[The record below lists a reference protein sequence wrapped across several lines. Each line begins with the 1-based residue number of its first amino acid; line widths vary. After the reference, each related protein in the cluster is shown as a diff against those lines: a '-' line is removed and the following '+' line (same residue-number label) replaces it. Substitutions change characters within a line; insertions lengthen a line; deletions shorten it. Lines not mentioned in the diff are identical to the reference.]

1 MRIAPAAVTV
11 AAHAPTGTRR
21 RICALRDHVRGR
33 RRKTAIACQKNVATS
48 MSLSLSINRL
58 CGNHSPFSDGRVGIH
73 HRGVSRRA
81 VACSRV
87 CRQGASNAL
96 PDAARVNGSGLITEP
111 KVRFA
116 SRVSVNRYNMVV
128 KVQAIVWPDAT
139 AVPST
144 ADLAAVMT
152 SFLVFRLFANA
163 HARLIGCAHVCRA
176 PEGKRNGMSPS
187 KQLQLCD
194 RMREL

>member
-1 MRIAPAAVTV
+1 MRIAPAAVAV
-11 AAHAPTGTRR
+11 AAHVPTGTRR

-33 RRKTAIACQKNVATS
+33 RRKTAIAPEERSHLHVAFS
-48 MSLSLSINRL
+48 VHSRL
-58 CGNHSPFSDGRVGIH
+58 CRNRSLFSDGRVGIH

-87 CRQGASNAL
+87 RRC
-96 PDAARVNGSGLITEP
+96 
-111 KVRFA
+111 
-116 SRVSVNRYNMVV
+116 NMVV
-128 KVQAIVWPDAT
+128 KVQVIVWPDAT

-144 ADLAAVMT
+144 GSADSAVAMT
-152 SFLVFRLFANA
+152 SFPASRLFANA
-163 HARLIGCAHVCRA
+163 HARLIGCRRVCRD

-187 KQLQLCD
+187 KQLQLCE